1 VVPISHILS
10 AIYGNSNQSS
20 GGTSAME
27 GYSSKFTIFT
37 GATAPHKNVNMVEIL
52 K

>member
-1 VVPISHILS
+1 MNLLAVPLV
-10 AIYGNSNQSS
+10 
-20 GGTSAME
+20 AME

-37 GATAPHKNVNMVEIL
+37 GAVPSTEDANMVVMF

>member
-1 VVPISHILS
+1 VQFTGTVMNLL
-10 AIYGNSNQSS
+10 AIPLV
-20 GGTSAME
+20 AME

-37 GATAPHKNVNMVEIL
+37 GATPSTKDENMVAIG